1 MTRRSQICTRT
12 HPLAGCRAGLVVSTL
27 KPVQCASALPAIRW
41 RAWAVLP
48 AGELSTGLAWA
59 LVVGMGAAGVAIV
72 NANFGRLILQ
82 LYSFGL
88 FLGTIYR

>member
-1 MTRRSQICTRT
+1 MQSCLPICCSWCNAA
-12 HPLAGCRAGLVVSTL
+12 PASLAIRCRART
-27 KPVQCASALPAIRW
+27 AL
-41 RAWAVLP
+41 L
-48 AGELSTGLAWA
+48 AGELSTGLAWV